1 MGKEVE
7 GEGNQRHG
15 RVVDG
20 GSRES
25 ERVAVMGAQ
34 LGGHGCACS
43 NGVDR
48 EQRGSGEPSEG
59 RQGSSASSHRER
71 GRGGG
76 HANKHEGHAA
86 AASCARSAEL
96 QFEIS

>member
-7 GEGNQRHG
+7 GEGNQQHG
-15 RVVDG
+15 KVVVG

-25 ERVAVMGAQ
+25 ERVAAMGAQ
-34 LGGHGCACS
+34 LGGHGYACS
-43 NGVDR
+43 SGGDR
-48 EQRGSGEPSEG
+48 EQRGSGEASEG

-76 HANKHEGHAA
+76 HANRHEGHAA
-86 AASCARSAEL
+86 LGSAWSPRCCSCS
-96 QFEIS
+96 EI

>member
-1 MGKEVE
+1 MGSC
-7 GEGNQRHG
+7 GP
-15 RVVDG
+15 VVG

-25 ERVAVMGAQ
+25 ERITAMGAQ
-34 LGGHGCACS
+34 LGGHGYARS
-43 NGVDR
+43 SGVDR
-48 EQRGSGEPSEG
+48 EQRGSGEASEG

-86 AASCARSAEL
+86 VASCARSAEL
-96 QFEIS
+96 QFEIG